1 MIIMQKVFNLFS
13 TVAFAGVVAIG
24 AGAGYVYLNKDAIV
38 DGIKEAAMEQVTEAL
53 PGLVGGALGGG
64 IGGSTPIPGSGSSTG
79 AGTGGFLPVPNA
91 PLGL

>member
-38 DGIKEAAMEQVTEAL
+38 EGIKEAAMEQVTDAL
-53 PGLVGGALGGG
+53 PGLLGGSIGGGIPSPGGGPSGTG
-64 IGGSTPIPGSGSSTG
+64 IGGS
-79 AGTGGFLPVPNA
+79 LPVPGS
-91 PLGL
+91 PLGF

>member
-1 MIIMQKVFNLFS
+1 MQKVFNVFS

-24 AGAGYVYLNKDAIV
+24 AGAGYVYVNKDAIV

-64 IGGSTPIPGSGSSTG
+64 FGGGLPGAGDNSGSAGTAGALPIPTSGL
-79 AGTGGFLPVPNA
+79 GF
-91 PLGL
+91 